1 MIQMLVLS
9 KWRRMRWSKWRQ
21 CSGCLGHLCVATNC
35 FLLNATVSHDI
46 DHFIIANAIVIII
59 SYPSPHTSFIQLID
73 LLRSWNSCFS
83 RLEVPHF
90 GRERPTLVHMHVLPP
105 RQMPEDPISLF
116 WPTPK
121 HGPLVRSRL
130 AWPFIHS
137 ELQAFSIPFLS
148 ENPPSTLNKCWR

>member
-1 MIQMLVLS
+1 MMKDDNDSNVGVEQVAKDAMIKVAAVQRLLGAPVLLPLTASTAIVVVLLVLLE
-9 KWRRMRWSKWRQ
+9 
-21 CSGCLGHLCVATNC
+21 GVATNC

-130 AWPFIHS
+130 A
-137 ELQAFSIPFLS
+137 
-148 ENPPSTLNKCWR
+148 